1 MPRAVV
7 SPENNN
13 LSFRSFNDS
22 KTHTAARHFD
32 IVTMSHSSA
41 RVDIIAIPKGRNC
54 ETAAV
59 VFKEVYLKE
68 AQVLTEIFQTAAPVE
83 GAARDPVPSMT
94 LMIEALAVAE
104 FYKVS
109 HATLTGGRGYEMLS
123 TFFDAQVDDRTVSEI
138 REMCRTHSLGGGIY
152 FISFPNQCLMA
163 KTFLRPQE
171 FFESPRFRGEVF
183 SLDEYKSWYRSVHE
197 HGEFSYYF
205 DWAGFNLPSCVL
217 KPFLDGSFG
226 ALSTCEEALFAPL
239 RAVRGPFYVI
249 ATSAAEGSSTLRHE
263 IAHALYFTN
272 EHYRN
277 AADAIV
283 ASIDRAP
290 LERFL
295 KRLGYHSARWADE
308 MHAYLGDPLAEIEG
322 FDIKTKG
329 YEKAHRALLRLYAK
343 YAPPQPVLHRFM
355 SLSDRDPAIS

>member
-1 MPRAVV
+1 MQSLYA
-7 SPENNN
+7 S
-13 LSFRSFNDS
+13 RSQV
-22 KTHTAARHFD
+22 TARHFD
-32 IVTMSHSSA
+32 IIAISHSSA
-41 RVDIIAIPKGRNC
+41 RVDLIAIPKGRTC

-59 VFKEVYLKE
+59 VFKDVHVKA
-68 AQVLTEIFQTAAPVE
+68 AQMLTEIFQTAAPSE
-83 GAARDPVPSMT
+83 RSERDPAPSMT

-104 FYKVS
+104 FYNIS

-123 TFFDAQVDDRTVSEI
+123 AFFDAQVDDLTVSEI
-138 REMCRTHSLGGGIY
+138 RQMCPTQNLGGGIY

-183 SLDEYKSWYRSVHE
+183 SLDEYKAWYRSVHE

-205 DWAGFNLPSCVL
+205 DWAGFNLPGGVL
-217 KPFLDGSFG
+217 KPFLEGSFG

-239 RAVRGPFYVI
+239 REVREPFYVI

-272 EHYRN
+272 ENYRN

-283 ASIDRAP
+283 AAVDRGP

-295 KRLGYHSARWADE
+295 KRLGYHSARWDDE
-308 MHAYLGDPLAEIEG
+308 MHAYLGDPLGEIEG
-322 FDIKTKG
+322 FDIKTEG
-329 YEKAHRALLRLYAK
+329 YEKAHRALVRLYAK
-343 YAPPQPVLHRFM
+343 YAPRQPERSRVTNR
-355 SLSDRDPAIS
+355 SDRASAIS